1 MKTTQEIFNLAIA
14 IGLYGKN
21 PHQVIQCPDG
31 IERLSTPHMCFAL
44 ISLEFSGQITFCE
57 HYQAETEIQEYLAN
71 WGYLEEALRAND
83 LPSNFQDRL
92 AIYMD
97 WENRPKLE
105 V

>member
-1 MKTTQEIFNLAIA
+1 MRTTQEIFNLAIST
-14 IGLYGKN
+14 GLYSDGVKRY
-21 PHQVIQCPDG
+21 VECPDG

-71 WGYLEEALRAND
+71 WGYLEEALLSND
-83 LPSNFQDRL
+83 LPFSFKDRL